1 MTYHGPGEE
10 QGPGDGSGQPREPR
24 DPVDTLRIAMIV
36 YIAVNLVYGVPLTFF
51 PGSFLDVIGV
61 EEASASELGGLRWMG
76 AMLLAWG
83 ISGILVLARPFG
95 RAYFV
100 TAGALQLSFAAAAVV
115 YSWLVGDGLGEVWF
129 DTLTAVIFVGSAI
142 YLSWARLKAR
152 AVLAQDPR
160 T

>member
-1 MTYHGPGEE
+1 MTLHGSSEGADAGE
-10 QGPGDGSGQPREPR
+10 GSGQPREPR
-24 DPVDTLRIAMIV
+24 HPVDTLRIAMIV
-36 YIAVNLVYGVPLTFF
+36 YIAVNLLYGIPLTFV

-61 EEASASELGGLRWMG
+61 EEATAGELGGLRWMG

-83 ISGILVLARPFG
+83 VSGILVLARPVG

-100 TAGALQLSFAAAAVV
+100 TAGALQLTFGAAAVL
-115 YSWLVGDGLGEVWF
+115 YSWLIGDGLGAVWF
-129 DTLTAVIFVGSAI
+129 ETLTVAIFVGSAA